1 MRAELS
7 KEDNLIMQ
15 MLSENREAAIQRIHS
30 CYGKDL
36 LMTANGVLRNAQDA
50 EECVNDVL
58 LRLWNISLP
67 GEIKSLRAYLAKM
80 VRNQAIMYLRR
91 SERQKRGGNV
101 TFVSYEELS
110 ECIPASSPE
119 TDGLSHDEL
128 TAQIKAFIKELNN
141 LDRTVFMGRYWLS
154 LPIAEISEKTGKSKG
169 FVTKRLLL
177 LRERLKRRLEKGW
190 T

>member
-1 MRAELS
+1 MRTELQ
-7 KEDNLIMQ
+7 KEDNLILQ
-15 MLSENREAAIQRIHS
+15 LFRVNRETAIQRIHS
-30 CYGKDL
+30 CYGKGL
-36 LMTANGVLRNAQDA
+36 LLTANGILRNAQDA

-58 LRLWNISLP
+58 MRLWSHELP
-67 GEIKSLRAYLAKM
+67 NGLKSLEAYLAKM

-91 SERQKRGGNV
+91 RESQKRGGNV

-110 ECIPASSPE
+110 ECIPASNPE
-119 TDGLSHDEL
+119 IGGTSQDEL
-128 TAQIKAFIKELNN
+128 TTQIKAFIKEINN

-177 LRERLKRRLEKGW
+177 LRERLKRRLEKG
-190 T
+190 

>member
-1 MRAELS
+1 MKTELS
-7 KEDNLIMQ
+7 KEDNQLLQ
-15 MLSENREAAIQRIHS
+15 MLQDNREAAIQRIHS
-30 CYGKDL
+30 CYGKYL
-36 LMTANGVLRNAQDA
+36 LLAANGILRNEQDA

-58 LRLWNISLP
+58 MRLWSIELPSGIESLT
-67 GEIKSLRAYLAKM
+67 AYLAKM

-91 SERQKRGGNV
+91 RGRQKRGGNI
-101 TFVSYEELS
+101 TLVSYDELS
-110 ECIPASSPE
+110 ECIPDSSPE

-177 LRERLKRRLEKGW
+177 LRERLKRRLEKG
-190 T
+190 